1 MNPQLLE
8 MLGCLRADLP
18 SRHPHHHDQ
27 ADELADER
35 KLAEAAQAL
44 GVDFIELAE
53 HLETEDAAQE
63 FFE

>member
-1 MNPQLLE
+1 MLNLLQC
-8 MLGCLRADLP
+8 GQVAD
-18 SRHPHHHDQ
+18 RHHHHHHEP
-27 ADELADER
+27 DELANER

-53 HLETEDAAQE
+53 HLENEDAAQE